1 MEIVQAIVLG
11 VIQGIAEFLPISSS
25 GHLVIVPAIFGWEEF
40 AANITFNVVVHVGT
54 LVAVFAHFWSDLLDM
69 ALSAFSRNPARAD
82 KRRLAWL
89 VVVGTFVTG
98 VIGLAFD
105 DFFESLFAQ
114 TVWVGVFL
122 IVTSLILVAAEKL
135 STQRLHEPERMS
147 WLQAVWVGLAQGL
160 AIMPGI
166 SRAGATISAGLTA
179 GLDRAQAARYSFLL
193 SAPIILLASGK
204 TVWEAFTEP
213 AGTLPSVGAS
223 IAGFVAAAIAGYL
236 SIAWLLDYLKN
247 RSLYPFA
254 VYTAVV
260 GVAVVVWQLAL

>member
-1 MEIVQAIVLG
+1 MELIQAAVLG

-25 GHLVIVPAIFGWEEF
+25 GHLVIVPALFGWEEF

-69 ALSAFSRNPARAD
+69 TLSAFSRDPARAD

-89 VVVGTFVTG
+89 VVAGTFVTG

-105 DFFESLFAQ
+105 DFFESLFSQ

-122 IVTSLILVAAEKL
+122 VCTAAILFAAEKL
-135 STQRLHEPERMS
+135 STQRLHAPERMS
-147 WLQAVWVGLAQGL
+147 WPQALWIGLAQGL

-166 SRAGATISAGLTA
+166 SRAGATISAGLLA

-193 SAPIILLASGK
+193 SAPIILLASAK
-204 TVWEAFTEP
+204 TIWDAIAEP
-213 AGTLPSVGAS
+213 VGALPSLGAS
-223 IAGFVAAAIAGYL
+223 IAGFVAAAIAGYV

-260 GVAVVVWQLAL
+260 GTAVVVWQLAL